1 MTLGTM
7 SDSYIREQIPRFK
20 WFIDV
25 NFGNGVVAKSTT
37 WPDAPPDSRH
47 VGVTKFEFIVR
58 RNLPDLQ
65 GKRILDIG
73 CNCGLVA
80 IHMVRSG
87 AAEVVGIDNE
97 RTWPNWLQQA
107 EFVKAALEWR
117 CRTKYNVS
125 YHDVDV
131 KELPRQDLGRFDAVL
146 ALNSLYY
153 LAESDIEAVIRH
165 VSAIADTFLIQ
176 CNTRDHPTLGQR
188 PSPAYMRDALSRNG
202 FPVTHVDAPW
212 DRPRRRVWPTRYM
225 RPVVVGRK

>member
-1 MTLGTM
+1 MTFSAM
-7 SDSYIREQIPRFK
+7 SDSYIQEQIPRFK

-25 NFGNGVVAKSTT
+25 NFGNGIVAKSTT

-47 VGVTKFEFIVR
+47 VGVSKFDFIVR

-80 IHMVRSG
+80 IHMVRNG

-117 CRTKYNVS
+117 CRTTYNVS
-125 YHDVDV
+125 YHNIDV
-131 KELPRQDLGRFDAVL
+131 KDLPRRELGRFDAVM

-153 LAESDIEAVIRH
+153 LTETDIEAVMRH
-165 VSAIADTFLIQ
+165 VSSIADTFLIQ
-176 CNTRDHPTLGQR
+176 CNTHDHPTLGR
-188 PSPAYMRDALSRNG
+188 RTSPAYMCDALTRNG
-202 FPVTHVDAPW
+202 FPLAQVDAPW
-212 DRPRRRVWPTRYM
+212 DRPRRLIWPTRYM